1 MSPSQKAIYDV
12 LKNKPGAICS
22 YSELIQGFDDLKKEE
37 QRRKISTLHVHIN
50 AIKKLVEREGN
61 DKLKNH
67 HGVGYSL
74 TLTQSLKDEI
84 ATYPLTPSEAFT
96 SK

>member
-37 QRRKISTLHVHIN
+37 QRRKISTLHVHMN
-50 AIKKLVEREGN
+50 AIKKVVD
-61 DKLKNH
+61 DKIKNH
-67 HGVGYSL
+67 HGMGYSL
-74 TLTQSLKDEI
+74 NQEEL
-84 ATYPLTPSEAFT
+84 
-96 SK
+96 